1 MRYSYLRLALWAPL
15 LAAVPPAAAGG
26 FSVTT
31 HGEVRDCSDIEVTAR
46 GRQVATAAD
55 TIRVPAPAAGRR
67 LSVETSRQGGVYVV
81 GGGAGGYEV
90 RLCKIAAADDSRT
103 AAARLAEIDAEIRDG
118 RLAVRGPAG
127 DDWLAYL
134 LITAPAG
141 AAMEVSVLNGPLS
154 VHGVDGD
161 FRLRATNGPI
171 SLQDTA
177 GTFDVVV
184 RNGPVSVADGGG
196 RMTIDAQN
204 GPISVEL
211 SGEEWRGEGLEARS
225 LNGPLSLSIERS
237 FQSAVLVESSGHGPW
252 SCSNCGEGSRSW
264 DDGGRRFEYG
274 AGPPR
279 VRLSTE
285 NGPVAVEV
293 H

>member
-1 MRYSYLRLALWAPL
+1 MRHPCLHFALCASL
-15 LAAVPPAAAGG
+15 VAVVSPAAAGG
-26 FSVTT
+26 FNVTT
-31 HGEVRDCSDIEVTAR
+31 RGEVRDCSDIEVTAR
-46 GRQVATAAD
+46 GRELATSAD

-90 RLCKIAAADDSRT
+90 RVCKIAVADDART
-103 AAARLAEIDAEIRDG
+103 AAARLAEIQAETRDG

-127 DDWLAYL
+127 EDWLAYF
-134 LITAPAG
+134 LITAPTG
-141 AAMEVSVLNGPLS
+141 AAMEVSVLNGPLA
-154 VHGVDGD
+154 VEGVDGD

-171 SLQDTA
+171 SLRETA

-196 RMTIDAQN
+196 RMTIDVQN

-211 SGEEWRGEGLEARS
+211 SGAEWRGEGLQAKS
-225 LNGPLSLSIERS
+225 VNGPLSLSIDRS
-237 FQSAVLVESSGHGPW
+237 FQSAVLVESSGSGPW

-279 VRLSTE
+279 VRLSTT